1 MNAPRSLSLELL
13 ADTFAVCRFAP
24 HEPIPAWALL
34 PATFTSIS
42 RSEHELS
49 IICPESAVPLAQV
62 AERGY
67 RAIRV
72 RGPLPFHATGIL
84 ASIAQPLAQAAVPIL
99 AIATHDTD
107 YVLVRS
113 RDLANAIEVL
123 REAGHTWPA
132 VAQGITPPA

>member
-1 MNAPRSLSLELL
+1 MMAPRSLSLELL
-13 ADTFAVCRFAP
+13 SDTFAVCRFAA
-24 HEPIPAWALL
+24 HEPVPAWALL

-49 IICPESAVPLAQV
+49 IVCPESAVPLAQV

-67 RAIRV
+67 RAMRV

-84 ASIAQPLAQAAVPIL
+84 ESIARPLAEASIPNL
-99 AIATHDTD
+99 AIANHDPD
-107 YVLVRS
+107 DILVRS
-113 RDLANAIEVL
+113 RDLASAMEVL

-132 VAQGITPPA
+132 VAQGIAPA